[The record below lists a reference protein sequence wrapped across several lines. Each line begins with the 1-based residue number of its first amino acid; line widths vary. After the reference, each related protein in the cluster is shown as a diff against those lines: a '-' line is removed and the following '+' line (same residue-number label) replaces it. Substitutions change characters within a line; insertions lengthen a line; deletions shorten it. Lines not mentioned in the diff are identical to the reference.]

1 MRQQAAYVEGFAMK
15 INIWLWIGISYHR
28 GTLLYFCVFFKKL
41 NTSDVK
47 YHIREDH
54 SDST

>member
-28 GTLLYFCVFFKKL
+28 GTFIIYFVFSKL
-41 NTSDVK
+41 NTPDVK
-47 YHIREDH
+47 YHIKEDH
-54 SDST
+54 NNSI